1 MTMTHEWAESK
12 AEDREHCGSCVA
24 KTLSH
29 VPNAYLQ
36 ALLNDLLVHTRG
48 SRCCGRHS
56 KAVTRL
62 NLLQQLQACNWSMGH
77 AWGVLNLITAACNIS
92 PPPMLCTRQTPV
104 PFEMTQQHQPGAM
117 PVCAPAVL
125 PPANLHLTPNR

>member
-12 AEDREHCGSCVA
+12 AKDREHCGSCVA
-24 KTLSH
+24 KTLSR
-29 VPNAYLQ
+29 VPNTYLQ

-62 NLLQQLQACNWSMGH
+62 ILLQLLLACNWSMGH

-92 PPPMLCTRQTPV
+92 PPPPC
-104 PFEMTQQHQPGAM
+104 
-117 PVCAPAVL
+117 CAHGRPRCL
-125 PPANLHLTPNR
+125 LR